1 MVFRKIMLNKI
12 QAIGKKCL
20 KNWYKQ
26 KISLIVLI
34 LCFWISSRAANET
47 FATGSYIINM
57 GIVPQNVNNG
67 LRPYGLI
74 YDLIKNNN
82 VPIKWV
88 ISQTKA
94 KDGVD
99 FIYNGVSY
107 KGGTFIIPAEFRNVA
122 VNSKITSY
130 GVSGATTISALTV
143 NVTYTLNSAPNWTLD
158 DQNGAIAET
167 FLKAANIPSSAYNWY
182 NPQSLGACND
192 IFVMPHADPTWAT
205 HSNLYYWNRNH
216 KGSIWAGCHAVSVLE
231 NLTGSGVQMNF
242 LSTTGLVPF
251 KSHSAA
257 SPPYTH
263 QKPTSAAAQYM
274 GITDGAHTNGSEQVF
289 LPKLGGAWRPTTDII
304 AYDATQSNVPSLSPG
319 QAVIIAHGRAF
330 GDNSYGWIMYE
341 AGHNIYKATAPE
353 NIAAVRAFLNFSFL
367 AVADKVPYVSIANIP
382 TNMSGGVSTPL
393 SVTAS
398 SPVGAGL
405 TYQWTST
412 CGGTFS
418 APTSA
423 STNFTPPSV
432 ATPTECIIHCIITD
446 ACGRKTFT
454 CQKTTVSGLPTAVTD
469 SGTVSVLTGGT
480 PITNVR
486 SNDIVDGGTATAANS
501 TIAQS
506 GTWLSGITL
515 NTTTGAIS
523 VVAGTTP
530 GTYPVTYQLCD
541 LRTPSNCV
549 TVVDFV
555 TVTPLILPEKEWG
568 TVASATGGTAIT
580 NVRINDMV
588 NGVAA
593 TPSNS
598 SIAQSGTWSPGI
610 TLNTT
615 TGAINVVAGT
625 PPGTYYVTYQ
635 LCDLLTPQNCATK
648 QDIVRVTGDVKPITE
663 NGTVTAVNGGT
674 AITNVRTNDTVNGA
688 AATATNSTISQS
700 GTWPS
705 GITLNTTTGA
715 ITVVAGTTPDAY
727 PVVYQLCDLAGPP
740 TCDVVTD
747 TIFVTGAINAMAD
760 KFILNNP
767 CDANNSIATNL
778 LNNDS
783 NPGGS
788 ALRVTAVTPVGTLNG
803 TMTYNSNGNIT
814 YTPTN
819 GFNDVQVFTY
829 TVCDNTTPTNI
840 CVNSI
845 FAVAVG
851 SGTMPS
857 AVDDAVT
864 IVEDNI
870 ATINVLTNDGAGLSV
885 VDIAVL
891 PTNGKVSVNVNGS
904 ITYIPN
910 ADYAGTDSFCYK
922 VKNSSGNYGIATV
935 TITIT
940 NDSCDGNTMTP

>member
-1 MVFRKIMLNKI
+1 MIDQKHSKPIKKLLRDNFVKEFVITVLLVCLISIKIF
-12 QAIGKKCL
+12 AI
-20 KNWYKQ
+20 
-26 KISLIVLI
+26 
-34 LCFWISSRAANET
+34 NET
-47 FATGSYIINM
+47 FPSGSYIINM
-57 GIVPQNVNNG
+57 GVTPQTVNNG
-67 LRPYGLI
+67 LKPYGLI
-74 YDLIKNNN
+74 YDLLKNNN
-82 VPIKWV
+82 IPIKWV
-88 ISQTKA
+88 ISQTKG

-99 FIYNGVSY
+99 FVYNGVSY
-107 KGGTFIIPAEFRNVA
+107 KGGTFIIHGAY
-122 VNSKITSY
+122 ITSAVQTKISSY
-130 GVSGATTISALTV
+130 GITGAYTNSTLTV
-143 NVTYTLNSAPNWTLD
+143 DVNYTLASAPNWTLD

-216 KGSIWAGCHAVSVLE
+216 KGAIWAGCHAVSVLE
-231 NLTGSGVQMNF
+231 NLTGNGVQMNF

-263 QKPTSAAAQYM
+263 QKPASAAAQYM

-353 NIAAVRAFLNFSFL
+353 NIAAVRAFFNFSFL

-393 SVTAS
+393 SVSAS
-398 SPVGAGL
+398 SPVGATL
-405 TYQWTST
+405 KYQWSSS

-423 STNFTPPSV
+423 STNFTPPIV
-432 ATPTECIIHCIITD
+432 TGNTTCIIRCVITD
-446 ACGRKTFT
+446 ACGRQT
-454 CQKTTVSGLPTAVTD
+454 CQSMPVTINGLPTAITE
-469 SGTVSVLTGGT
+469 SGTVSVITGGVA
-480 PITNVR
+480 IANVR
-486 SNDIVDGGTATAANS
+486 SNDLIAGATATAANS

-506 GTWLSGITL
+506 GTWPTGISL
-515 NTTTGAIS
+515 NTTTGEIN
-523 VVAGTTP
+523 VLAGTTP
-530 GTYPVTYQLCD
+530 GVYPVTYQLCD
-541 LRTPSNCV
+541 LITPPNCV

-610 TLNTT
+610 SLNTT

-663 NGTVTAVNGGT
+663 NGTVSALNGGT
-674 AITNVRTNDTVNGA
+674 AIANIRTNDTVNGA
-688 AATATNSTISQS
+688 SATSTNSTISQS

-715 ITVVAGTTPDAY
+715 ITVVAGTTPGAY

-740 TCDVVTD
+740 TCDVATD

-870 ATINVLTNDGAGLSV
+870 ATINVLTNDDAGLSV
-885 VDIAVL
+885 VDIGVL

-935 TITIT
+935 MITIT